1 MRHADEASAR
11 AADDRSR
18 RARVGIPHDADD
30 ANVRAEERAYVE
42 ALATALAA
50 AELDA
55 KETRRALALERAA
68 RQSTE
73 RALATPPSVARPARL
88 PPPPTR
94 PTRGSPPPP
103 PPPPRA
109 KQPSK
114 TRRRT
119 YARDWTSPRRAREPS
134 PRRAR
139 RRTRETRGYRRREL
153 RRARRWIVRFSRR
166 ALRRATSPRAR
177 RSRLWRNTNAQCGR
191 SWTRFEWNARGWAG
205 PGRAERAGRSP
216 RARKSTTPTTAKV
229 AARTGPRRCTG
240 TGGVPWTWRGGW
252 GTREARCRRRRGWC
266 RPRRRRE
273 EADHSLVAMSAR
285 QYVLIQVAATSRRPS
300 LVVLRARGPSPHIP
314 EGFLSTR

>member
-73 RALATPPSVARPARL
+73 RALADAAEAP
-88 PPPPTR
+88 
-94 PTRGSPPPP
+94 
-103 PPPPRA
+103 
-109 KQPSK
+109 
-114 TRRRT
+114 RRRRRLRRRRRRRA
-119 YARDWTSPRRAREPS
+119 ARRRRRHRRRARNSPRRRDDEPTRATGRRRGARAN
-134 PRRAR
+134 PRRGARGDERAR
-139 RRTRETRGYRRREL
+139 RGDIVGENFGARG
-153 RRARRWIVRFSRR
+153 RWIVRFSRR